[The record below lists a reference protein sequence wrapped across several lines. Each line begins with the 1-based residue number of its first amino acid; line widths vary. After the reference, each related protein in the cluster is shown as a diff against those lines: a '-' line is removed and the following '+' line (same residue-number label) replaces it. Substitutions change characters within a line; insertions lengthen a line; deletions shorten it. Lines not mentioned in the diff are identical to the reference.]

1 MKRNNISLRGQI
13 SQGIKDSFT
22 IWKEEMVK
30 TFHDQGMLIFF
41 ILVPLVYPLV
51 YSFIYTEEVVRDVPV
66 VAVDMSDSSLSREFL
81 RKVDA
86 TPDVKIVSHCTDLEE
101 AKELMKE
108 QKAYGTIYIPDDF
121 TDKLARMEQSPISIF
136 CDMSGLLYYKSLLLS
151 ATEVS
156 LEMNKDI
163 KIERAGNFTERQ
175 DEITAMPIEYTDVAM
190 FNPQNGF
197 ASFLI
202 PAVLVLIIQQT
213 LMLGIGLSVGTA
225 REKNIFK
232 DLVPISRHYNGTF
245 RIVFGKSLCYFFV
258 YAVMSTYILCIV
270 PKIFSLPQIG
280 DLFTLLLFMLPY
292 IFACIFFSMTMSA
305 AIKNRETC
313 MLIFV
318 FTSVPLLFLSGISWP
333 GSAIPPFWKA
343 FSYIFPSTFGI
354 NGFVRINSMGAELH
368 DVEWEYG
375 ALWIQCGIY
384 FITTCIVYRWQ
395 IIRSRKHAIKAHLEE
410 KRLRSLQADK
420 TAGTIEAL

>member
-1 MKRNNISLRGQI
+1 
-13 SQGIKDSFT
+13 
-22 IWKEEMVK
+22 
-30 TFHDQGMLIFF
+30 ML
-41 ILVPLVYPLV
+41 
-51 YSFIYTEEVVRDVPV
+51 
-66 VAVDMSDSSLSREFL
+66 
-81 RKVDA
+81 
-86 TPDVKIVSHCTDLEE
+86 
-101 AKELMKE
+101 
-108 QKAYGTIYIPDDF
+108 
-121 TDKLARMEQSPISIF
+121 
-136 CDMSGLLYYKSLLLS
+136 
-151 ATEVS
+151 
-156 LEMNKDI
+156 
-163 KIERAGNFTERQ
+163 
-175 DEITAMPIEYTDVAM
+175 
-190 FNPQNGF
+190 
-197 ASFLI
+197 
-202 PAVLVLIIQQT
+202 
-213 LMLGIGLSVGTA
+213 
-225 REKNIFK
+225 
-232 DLVPISRHYNGTF
+232 
-245 RIVFGKSLCYFFV
+245 
-258 YAVMSTYILCIV
+258 LCIV